1 MSECLAG
8 WPLSPKSHCEN
19 EGYNS
24 ADEQGAFYGLPYDNA
39 EKEHQFEIDI
49 RHLKAVNK
57 SSQIK
62 DEGTKSYKRPEA
74 RSTSLM
80 TITLIQTTGDSVNQG
95 GALLGYELDQLENP
109 SPLETE
115 ARVRSSLPV
124 KRSEVLWK
132 QPLYL
137 R

>member
-49 RHLKAVNK
+49 RHLK
-57 SSQIK
+57 
-62 DEGTKSYKRPEA
+62 DR
-74 RSTSLM
+74 
-80 TITLIQTTGDSVNQG
+80 
-95 GALLGYELDQLENP
+95 LGYELDQLENP